1 MRRPRRVP
9 SSTHTHTTKQF
20 PATSS
25 GHVPEK
31 RNSQATC
38 SRFSLKVAATRPKA
52 GPALSTLVLC
62 TPPTSAYTPNRLKK
76 RYEPCTSMPGALGC
90 MRLRC
95 ASVANARG
103 ASTRPTFYGVTV
115 WTSETPRS
123 CRLFSTRD
131 PTIRL
136 RMGDQSGRTHRCTC
150 TMTVRMRRRLLP
162 RDLCDV

>member
-1 MRRPRRVP
+1 MCPQAP
-9 SSTHTHTTKQF
+9 THTRRNNFRRCPLDMSPKRGTRKPHA
-20 PATSS
+20 PVSRSRWPLLGRRLALPCRRSS
-25 GHVPEK
+25 CV
-31 RNSQATC
+31 
-38 SRFSLKVAATRPKA
+38 
-52 GPALSTLVLC
+52 